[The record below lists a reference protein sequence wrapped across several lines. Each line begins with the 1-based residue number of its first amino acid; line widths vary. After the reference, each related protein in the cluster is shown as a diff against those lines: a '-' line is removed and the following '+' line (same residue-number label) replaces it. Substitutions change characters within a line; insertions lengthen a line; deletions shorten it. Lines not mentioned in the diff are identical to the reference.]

1 MEKKHILAEIHLLGK
16 IDMWKEI
23 VKFDE
28 RDVESRVQRTG
39 YCRRCQ
45 QMVTKY
51 QKCPLRLPAPPVSP
65 SCPMREEEGRRML
78 VKWLDILKVDDID
91 FDKDLQAFGAYSF
104 ENRHDT
110 PQSLMNL
117 LVNSVMRGKA
127 PELKD
132 LVDEKIRINHQ
143 GIYRFLKHK
152 LEREPTE
159 KEIMEFVIRTI
170 MHEGTHA
177 GMGTEQFPM
186 SNSASEYG
194 AIVGQFPEN
203 TYYRLKTYL
212 KHPDSQTRILPRIL
226 DDFGVKTTVSKKP
239 VEEVRILVGF
249 IDGVTDG
256 IKNKAH
262 QEKAR
267 EKLARME
274 MTART
279 HKKNQKLTDIDPSNL
294 DDLVGRY
301 GEKHRK
307 FLSKLL
313 NEAEFDDSELKMAA
327 TVSTSSAPAMFNKV
341 VRGRKKRRDKDAR
354 R

>member
-1 MEKKHILAEIHLLGK
+1 
-16 IDMWKEI
+16 MWKEI

-28 RDVESRVQRTG
+28 RDVESRVQMTG

-45 QMVTKY
+45 QIVTKY

-65 SCPMREEEGRRML
+65 SCPMREEEGRRLL

-104 ENRHDT
+104 ENKHDT
-110 PQSLMNL
+110 PASLMSMMMNA
-117 LVNSVMRGKA
+117 MMTGKA

-143 GIYRFLKHK
+143 GIYRYLKQK

-194 AIVGQFPEN
+194 AIVGQFPDN

-212 KHPDSQTRILPRIL
+212 KHPDSQTRILPRVLGEI
-226 DDFGVKTTVSKKP
+226 GVKTTVSKEP
-239 VEEVRILVGF
+239 VEEVKVIIGF
-249 IDGVTDG
+249 IDGLTSD

-262 QEKAR
+262 QDKAK

-274 MTART
+274 ITART
-279 HKKNQKLTDIDPSNL
+279 HKKNQKLRDIDPA
-294 DDLVGRY
+294 DIEDLVGRY

-307 FLSKLL
+307 FLSKVLRSVGRDV
-313 NEAEFDDSELKMAA
+313 EFDDSELKMAA
-327 TVSTSSAPAMFNKV
+327 TVTTSSAPAMFNKV